1 MKKYIGLLTVVLALT
16 ACDQTDKST
25 EKPQVKTVEQ
35 SNDKPVEN
43 NTTQPSTETEVK
55 NEN

>member
-1 MKKYIGLLTVVLALT
+1 MTKYIAILAVALALT

>member
-16 ACDQTDKST
+16 ACDQSDKST

-55 NEN
+55 NDN